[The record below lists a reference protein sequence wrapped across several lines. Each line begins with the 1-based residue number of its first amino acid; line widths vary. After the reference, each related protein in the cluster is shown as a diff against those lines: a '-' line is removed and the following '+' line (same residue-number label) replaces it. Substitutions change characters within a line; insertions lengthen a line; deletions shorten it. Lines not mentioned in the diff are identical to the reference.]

1 MTELVMKPEKAPVV
15 RGLGLY
21 RVYMNRK
28 PIDLLFRARN
38 AGEADAM
45 LQYLFAEQTR
55 GKTLTVPPELLN
67 TKERNNDRNKEEDK
81 EKSGTEAATPD
92 QDGNADD

>member
-28 PIDLLFRARN
+28 PIDLMFRARN
-38 AGEADAM
+38 AGEADTM
-45 LQYLFAEQTR
+45 LQYLLTEQTR
-55 GKTLTVPPELLN
+55 GKTLTISPELLN
-67 TKERNNDRNKEEDK
+67 AKECSNDSDKEEDA
-81 EKSGTEAATPD
+81 EKSGAETATTG
-92 QDGNADD
+92 QDGNAGN